1 MDRSPPP
8 FFKQGPSANVRLA
21 FFALLAIT
29 LLIVDA
35 RLDTMSRLRQGIAT
49 VLYPVQR
56 LLLVPRDVVA
66 SFADYTRDID
76 HLRAENAE
84 MRQIEA
90 ANARVLLQTEQLAS
104 ENAQLRQLLGMR
116 ERRSLRTTVAE
127 VLYDARDAFSRRLV
141 IDRGMEHGVQAGQPV
156 IDSFGVIGQVTRA
169 HPLSSEVTLVTDR
182 NSTIPIEV
190 RRTGARTL
198 AWGGSTPGTIELR
211 FLPAATDIREGDLLV
226 TSGLDG
232 LFPAGLP
239 VGQVTAVQ
247 AGSTSAFMRVRAS
260 PMARVERTKLLLVL
274 LAEAPAQPILVP
286 EPAPEAKRRSR
297 NR

>member
-1 MDRSPPP
+1 VDRSPPP
-8 FFKQGPSANVRLA
+8 FFKQGPSANVRLV

-56 LLLVPRDVVA
+56 ILLMPRDLVGSLV
-66 SFADYTRDID
+66 DYTRDID
-76 HLRAENAE
+76 RLRAENAE
-84 MRQIEA
+84 MREIEA
-90 ANARVLLQTEQLAS
+90 ANARVLLQTEQLATENS
-104 ENAQLRQLLGMR
+104 ELRQLLGMR
-116 ERRSLRTTVAE
+116 ERTSLRTTVAE
-127 VLYDARDAFSRRLV
+127 VLYDARDTFSRRLV
-141 IDRGMEHGVQAGQPV
+141 VDRGMQHGVQAGQPV
-156 IDSFGVIGQVTRA
+156 IDAFGVIGQVTRA

-198 AWGGSTPGTIELR
+198 AWGGAVPGTIELR

-239 VGQVTAVQ
+239 VARVTAVQ
-247 AGSTSAFMRVRAS
+247 PGSTSAFMRVRAE
-260 PMARVERTKLLLVL
+260 PTARVERTKLLLIL
-274 LAEAPAQPILVP
+274 LAEAPAEPAPIP
-286 EPAPEAKRRSR
+286 EPAPERRRSR
-297 NR
+297 GR

>member
-35 RLDTMSRLRQGIAT
+35 RLDTMSRLREGIAT

-56 LLLVPRDVVA
+56 MLLVPRDAIA
-66 SFADYTRDID
+66 SLADHTREID
-76 HLRAENAE
+76 RMRAENAE
-84 MRQIEA
+84 MREIEA
-90 ANARVLLQTEQLAS
+90 ANARVLLQAEQLAT
-104 ENAQLRQLLGMR
+104 ENNQLRQLLGMR

-141 IDRGMEHGVQAGQPV
+141 IDRGTQQGVQAGQPV
-156 IDSFGVIGQVTRA
+156 IDAFGVIGQVTRA

-182 NSTIPIEV
+182 NSTIPIEI

-198 AWGGSTPGTIELR
+198 AWGGASPGTIELR
-211 FLPAATDIREGDLLV
+211 FLPAATDVREGDLLV

-239 VGQVTAVQ
+239 VGQVSAVQ
-247 AGSTSAFMRVRAS
+247 PGSTSAFMRVRAE
-260 PMARVERTKLLLVL
+260 PAARVERTKLLLVL
-274 LAEAPAQPILVP
+274 LAEPAAQPVP
-286 EPAPEAKRRSR
+286 VPDPAPESRRRSR
-297 NR
+297 SR